1 MLRSIRSP
9 MSAPA
14 FLREFI
20 RNWKTVGAIA
30 PSSPALAEM
39 MMEASRCAEARHIL
53 ELGPGT
59 GAFTQAIARV
69 MPDDA
74 KYVGLELNEAF
85 VHRLHEEFPGMRFE
99 CCCAQQFDLTQPE
112 FREGF
117 DVIISGLPWTAFPES
132 LQKAI
137 LGNVLPHLAPGGCFV
152 TFAYF
157 GFHLLPAGQHFRE
170 LLTSLLPDV
179 TTTEVVWANLPPAF
193 VYVARRA
200 E

>member
-1 MLRSIRSP
+1 
-9 MSAPA
+9 
-14 FLREFI
+14 
-20 RNWKTVGAIA
+20 
-30 PSSPALAEM
+30 M
-39 MMEASRCAEARHIL
+39 MMEASRCAEARQIL

-69 MPDDA
+69 MPDEA

-85 VHRLHEEFPGMRFE
+85 VHRLHEEFPSMRFE
-99 CCCAQQFDLTQPE
+99 CCCAQKFDLTQPD
-112 FREGF
+112 FSEGF

-157 GFHLLPAGQHFRE
+157 GFHRLPAGLHFRE
-170 LLTSLLPDV
+170 LLGSLLPNV

-193 VYVARRA
+193 VYVARREA
-200 E
+200 